1 MGKKTGAA
9 IKKARTEAGMT
20 QEQLARKVKGVSAS
34 DISKAER
41 GEKDLSTTELK
52 AIAKATGV
60 TQTSLLNAEKT
71 TTSTSKKKTTTPSN
85 ANYSM
90 KVTSTE
96 KSLVTLYRQ
105 ADADTKKEVMNIL
118 KGKENEVADV
128 LKDLLED
135 TLKNLAKK

>member
-41 GEKDLSTTELK
+41 GEKDLTTTELK

-105 ADADTKKEVMNIL
+105 ADADKKKEVMNIL

>member
-41 GEKDLSTTELK
+41 GEKDLTTTELK